1 MTRRRILQDPGY
13 VLHSYAYKES
23 SLIVEMFT
31 RQSGRVGLLARGA
44 RRARSSLRGTL
55 LAFHP
60 LRVSW
65 SGSGELGTLSS
76 VEWIGGQTSL
86 SGIGV
91 MCGFYLNELLL
102 RLLPR
107 EDPHEALFAAYSG
120 ALTQLASGTGH
131 AAALRSFERRLLV
144 ELGYAPP
151 LERDAATGGPVVP
164 ERRYEYDP
172 DRGPVAANG
181 GEADARTVLGQT
193 LLDMARDDYTRE
205 ATRDEARQLLR
216 SLIARRLGGQALHT
230 RTVLSEL
237 QDL

>member
-1 MTRRRILQDPGY
+1 MTRRRIVQDPGY

-31 RQSGRVGLLARGA
+31 RHSGRIGLLARGA
-44 RRARSSLRGTL
+44 RRAHSSLRGVL

-65 SGSGELGTLSS
+65 SGAGELGTLTAA
-76 VEWIGGQTSL
+76 EWVGGQASL
-86 SGIGV
+86 SGIGM

-107 EDPHEALFAAYSG
+107 EDPHDALFAAYSS
-120 ALTQLASGTGH
+120 ALAQLASGTGH
-131 AAALRSFERRLLV
+131 PATLRSFERRLLI

-151 LERDAATGGPVVP
+151 LERDAATGGPVDP
-164 ERRYEYDP
+164 KRRYEYDA

-181 GEADARTVLGQT
+181 GGGEARTVLGQT

-205 ATRDEARQLLR
+205 ATREEARQLLR
-216 SLIARRLGGQALHT
+216 GLIARRLGGQTLHT
-230 RTVLSEL
+230 RAVLAEL

>member
-1 MTRRRILQDPGY
+1 MTRRRMVQDPGY

-31 RQSGRVGLLARGA
+31 RHSGRIGLLARGA
-44 RRARSSLRGTL
+44 RRARSSLRGIL

-65 SGSGELGTLSS
+65 SGSGELATLTAA
-76 VEWIGGQTSL
+76 EWIGGQNSL

-107 EDPHEALFAAYSG
+107 EDPHEALFAAYSS
-120 ALTQLASGTGH
+120 ALTHLASGTDH
-131 AAALRSFERRLLV
+131 APALRSFERRLLV

-151 LERDAATGGPVVP
+151 LERDAQTGGPVEP
-164 ERRYEYDP
+164 DRRYEYDP

-181 GEADARTVLGQT
+181 GAANARTVLGQT

-205 ATRDEARQLLR
+205 ATRDEARHLLR

-230 RTVLSEL
+230 RSVLAEL

>member
-31 RQSGRVGLLARGA
+31 RHSGRVGLLARGA
-44 RRARSSLRGTL
+44 RRARSPLRGTL

-65 SGSGELGTLSS
+65 SGSGELGTLTAA
-76 VEWIGGQTSL
+76 EWIGGQPSL
-86 SGIGV
+86 AGIGV

-107 EDPHEALFAAYSG
+107 EDPHEALFAAYAS
-120 ALTQLASGTGH
+120 ALAQLAAGEDHS
-131 AAALRSFERRLLV
+131 AALRSFERRLLI

-151 LERDAATGGPVVP
+151 LERDVASGAPVDP

-172 DRGPVAANG
+172 DRGPVATNG
-181 GEADARTVLGQT
+181 GAADAWTVLGQT
-193 LLDMARDDYTRE
+193 LLDMARDDYTRD

-230 RTVLSEL
+230 RAVLAEL